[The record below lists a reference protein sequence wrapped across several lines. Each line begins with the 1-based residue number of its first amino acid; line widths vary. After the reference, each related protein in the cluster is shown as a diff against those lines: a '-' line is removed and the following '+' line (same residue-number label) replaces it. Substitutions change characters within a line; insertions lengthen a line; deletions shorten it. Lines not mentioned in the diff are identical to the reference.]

1 MESILRLKEVSKAY
15 KKSDFRLEQISFS
28 VPYGSIVG
36 FVGENGAGKSTTI
49 GCVLNTISRDSGS
62 IEVFGREMQEQ
73 DVEIKQRIGV
83 VYDGENFPGYYS
95 AGQLSDI
102 FRGIYEKWDDA
113 LFQFYLKEFGL
124 SKGQK
129 IKTYSKG
136 MTMKLAIAAA
146 LSHHPDLLILDE
158 ATSGLDPSMRD
169 EMLDIF
175 WTLSAQKNVPFYSL
189 LILPVTWKRLQ
200 TISFSFIK
208 GKSC

>member
-146 LSHHPDLLILDE
+146 LSHHPDLLILDVE
-158 ATSGLDPSMRD
+158 CSPS
-169 EMLDIF
+169 
-175 WTLSAQKNVPFYSL
+175 
-189 LILPVTWKRLQ
+189 Q
-200 TISFSFIK
+200 TVYASV
-208 GKSC
+208 